1 MNGRSQEE
9 VDSIAED
16 LTAAAMWGD
25 VQLLEGYLMNN
36 VDPNLLNAQG
46 NTALHVASYYGERE
60 CANTLLTFKGG
71 SGEGESEPALLPKRA
86 GENVLVLKV
95 ACVVSGRLF
104 TCLSEREERR

>member
-1 MNGRSQEE
+1 MSAKSQSQVEE
-9 VDSIAED
+9 DCTAED

-25 VQLLEGYLMNN
+25 SQLLEGYLMNNN

-71 SGEGESEPALLPKRA
+71 PWGRKRSSVPAPHR
-86 GENVLVLKV
+86 
-95 ACVVSGRLF
+95 
-104 TCLSEREERR
+104 